1 MTGEIPDDQSVDPPN
16 TKHHSHNNDTKQI
29 SLWMTISSSR
39 RTKAFLFVSRL
50 PDCVLMF
57 LDHRRSVSITQTRLT
72 QPSEAPHHPLSHL
85 NEQHKQ
91 NLGESEAV

>member
-29 SLWMTISSSR
+29 SLWMTLSSSRR
-39 RTKAFLFVSRL
+39 RTKAFLFVSQL

-57 LDHRRSVSITQTRLT
+57 LDHRRSVSITQTQLT

-91 NLGESEAV
+91 NI